1 MAKRRV
7 KKRTHVGA
15 SIAPGVKS
23 NHAAT
28 SKAGTRP
35 PKSMVIRVG
44 ASDVGPSVSQLVKDV
59 RTMMEPD
66 TASRLK
72 ERRSNKLRDYT
83 TMAGPLGVT
92 HLMLFSRS
100 STGNTN
106 LRLALTPRGPTLHF
120 RVEKYSLCKDVFQ
133 SMKRPKAGGTEN
145 LSAPLL
151 VMNNFT
157 TKETE
162 GGEVDKKKIPKHL
175 ESLTTSIFQSLFPPI
190 NPTTTPLKGIKRVL
204 LLDREPQDPNS
215 DAATY
220 VLNLRHYAIE
230 TRTAKSVPKPL
241 RKLDA
246 AEKPLHAG
254 QKRKRGN
261 LPNLGK
267 LNDVADYL
275 LDPHAAD
282 GFTSGSDSE
291 PDTDAEVEID
301 MPHARKVR
309 RTSTKASGDKKE
321 GVMRKAVKMHEI
333 GPRLRLRLT
342 KVEEGVCN
350 GKVMWHEYIHKTK
363 EEIKE
368 MEKAH
373 EKKKLER
380 DRRRAEQKA
389 NVERKKKEKKPSVKE
404 GEEDGEEDDDEVI
417 PADSDDEW
425 DDEEGLYNDDDEEAG
440 EVVEE
445 DGDEDMEDGSEDG

>member
-83 TMAGPLGVT
+83 AMAGPLGVT

-120 RVEKYSLCKDVFQ
+120 RVEKYSLCKDVFH
-133 SMKRPKAGGTEN
+133 SMKRPKTSGTEN
-145 LSAPLL
+145 LSPPLL

-157 TKETE
+157 TKDME
-162 GGEVDKKKIPKHL
+162 GEEKDKKKIPKHL

-190 NPTTTPLKGIKRVL
+190 NPATMPLKGIKRVM
-204 LLDREPQDPNS
+204 LLDREPQDPKD

-246 AEKPLHAG
+246 AEKAPLHAG

-309 RTSTKASGDKKE
+309 RTKASGGEKKD
-321 GVMRKAVKMHEI
+321 GVLRKAVKMHEL

-363 EEIKE
+363 EEMKE

-373 EKKKLER
+373 EKKRLER

-389 NVERKKKEKKPSVKE
+389 NVERKKKEKKPAAKE
-404 GEEDGEEDDDEVI
+404 GEEEEDEDEVI

-425 DDEEGLYNDDDEEAG
+425 DDEEGLYNDDEEDAAGQGAEEDSDEE
-440 EVVEE
+440 
-445 DGDEDMEDGSEDG
+445 MEDGSEVG